1 MKILQINALYGS
13 SSTGRTTM
21 ELDREL
27 INQGH
32 ESLVAVPKSTES
44 KDNIYIIG
52 DKFDWNCHAFLSR
65 LLGTQAYFSTNPTKK
80 LVDYIEKEKPD
91 VIHLRNL
98 HGNYINMPILLK
110 YIAKKD
116 IPTVITLHDCWFF
129 TGKCCYYTAD
139 NCWKWQTQCDD
150 CPIIEKY
157 NKSWF
162 FDRTRKMFN
171 DKKEL
176 LGNIK
181 NLAVIGVSDWL
192 TNDAKQAPI
201 FEDAKIIKRISNW
214 IDLNAFYPKDTKDLR
229 EELNLTNDFVVL
241 SVSHRWVAEKGLLKV
256 IDLAKKM
263 PHIKFMLVGN
273 LQEEDLE
280 LPQNLISVG
289 AINSVEK
296 LSAYYSMADVM
307 LNLSVQETFGKTT
320 AEAIAT
326 GTPVIGYN
334 STATPEL
341 IGNGCGKV
349 LELDATIDEIAEAV
363 EEIKSNGKDKYFN
376 TCVEFSKNN
385 FDKNK
390 LISDY
395 IDLYK
400 EMIDK
405 K

>member
-1 MKILQINALYGS
+1 MKILQINAVYGS

-21 ELDREL
+21 ELDIEL
-27 INQGH
+27 TNQGH
-32 ESLVAVPKSTES
+32 ESIIAAPKTIKE
-44 KDNIYIIG
+44 KDNIYKIG
-52 DKFDWNCHAFLSR
+52 NSFDWKMHGLFSR
-65 LLGTQAYFSTNPTKK
+65 IFGTQAYFSTTPTKK
-80 LVDYIEKEKPD
+80 LVEYIDNEKPD
-91 VIHLRNL
+91 LIHLRNL
-98 HGNYINMPILLK
+98 HGNYINLPILLK

-139 NCWKWQTQCDD
+139 GCDKWQTQCDK
-150 CPIIEKY
+150 CPILKKY

-162 FDRTRKMFN
+162 FDRTKKMFN

-176 LGNIK
+176 LGKIN
-181 NLAVIGVSDWL
+181 NLAVIGVSEWI
-192 TNDAKQAPI
+192 TNEGKKAPI
-201 FEDAKIIKRISNW
+201 FENAKIIKRIYNW
-214 IDLNAFYPKDTKDLR
+214 INLEAFCPKDTEVLR
-229 EELNLTNDFVVL
+229 TEHKLTNEFVVL
-241 SVSHRWVAEKGLLKV
+241 CVSQIWSADKGLYKV
-256 IDLAKKM
+256 IELAKKV
-263 PHIKFMLVGN
+263 PDTKILLIGKLPDGC
-273 LQEEDLE
+273 E
-280 LPQNLISVG
+280 LPENIVSIGVV
-289 AINSVEK
+289 NSVEK

-320 AEAIAT
+320 AEAIST

-334 STATPEL
+334 ATATPEL

-349 LELDATIDEIAEAV
+349 LELDATVDKIAEAV
-363 EEIKSNGKDKYFN
+363 EEIKRNGKDKYFN
-376 TCVEFSKNN
+376 NCVEFAKNN

-400 EMIDK
+400 EMIEK

>member
-27 INQGH
+27 VNQGH
-32 ESLVAVPKSTES
+32 ESLVAVPKSTEA

-52 DKFDWNCHAFLSR
+52 NKLDWNCHGFLSR
-65 LLGTQAYFSTNPTKK
+65 LLGTQAYFSTCPTKK
-80 LVDYIEKEKPD
+80 LISYIENEKPD

-98 HGNYINMPILLK
+98 HGNYINLPILLN
-110 YIAKKD
+110 YIAQKD

-139 NCWKWQTQCDD
+139 NCEKWQTQCDN

-162 FDRTRKMFN
+162 FDRTKKMFN

-192 TNDAKQAPI
+192 TNDAKKAPI
-201 FEDAKIIKRISNW
+201 FKNAKIIKRIYNW
-214 IDLNAFYPKDTKDLR
+214 IDLNSFYPKDTKELR
-229 EELNLTNDFVVL
+229 EALNLKNEFVVL
-241 SVSHRWVAEKGLLKV
+241 SVSHKWCAEKGLLKV
-256 IDLAKKM
+256 IELAEKM
-263 PHIKFMLVGN
+263 SHIKFVLVGN
-273 LQEEDLE
+273 MPEENIV
-280 LPQNLISVG
+280 LPENIVSVG

-296 LSAYYSMADVM
+296 LSEYYSMADVM

-341 IGNGCGKV
+341 IGNGCGEV
-349 LELDATIDEIAEAV
+349 IDLSATIDEIAKAV
-363 EEIKSNGKDKYFN
+363 EKVKNNTKEYYFK
-376 TCVEFSKNN
+376 TCVDFSKAN
-385 FDKNK
+385 FDKNT
-390 LISDY
+390 LIGDY
-395 IDLYK
+395 IDLYE
-400 EMIDK
+400 EMIEK

>member
-21 ELDREL
+21 ELDVEL
-27 INQGH
+27 LNQGH
-32 ESLVAVPKSTES
+32 ESFVAVPKSTEL
-44 KDNIYIIG
+44 KENIYIVG
-52 DKFDWNCHAFLSR
+52 DKFDWNCHGFLSR
-65 LLGTQAYFSTNPTKK
+65 LLGTQGYFSKQSTKK
-80 LVDYIEKEKPD
+80 LIKHIDNIKPD

-98 HGNYINMPILLK
+98 HGNFINLPILLN
-110 YIAKKD
+110 YIAEKD

-129 TGKCCYYTAD
+129 TGKCCHYTAD
-139 NCWKWQTQCDD
+139 DCWKWQTQCDN

-162 FDRTRKMFN
+162 FDRTRKMFD

-176 LGNIK
+176 FGKIN

-192 TNDAKQAPI
+192 TNDAKKAPI
-201 FEDAKIIKRISNW
+201 FEKAKLIKRIYNW
-214 IDLNAFYPKDTKDLR
+214 IDLNMFYPRETSELR
-229 EELNLTNDFVVL
+229 KELNLTDEFVL
-241 SVSHRWVAEKGLLKV
+241 MSVSHKWCAETGLTKV
-256 IDLAKKM
+256 VDLAKKM
-263 PHIKFMLVGN
+263 PHIKFVLVGRIVD
-273 LQEEDLE
+273 EIDL
-280 LPQNLISVG
+280 PSNIISVG
-289 AINSVEK
+289 EVKSAEKMVE
-296 LSAYYSMADVM
+296 YYSMADAM
-307 LNLSVQETFGKTT
+307 LSLSVQETFGKMT
-320 AEAIAT
+320 AESIAS

-349 LELDATIDEIAEAV
+349 VELNATIDEIAQAV
-363 EEIKSNGKDKYFN
+363 EEIRENGKDKYFN
-376 TCVEFSKNN
+376 TCVEFARNN

-400 EMIDK
+400 EMIEK

>member
-1 MKILQINALYGS
+1 MKILQINAVYGS

-21 ELDREL
+21 ELDNEL
-27 INQGH
+27 LNQGYD
-32 ESLVAVPKSTES
+32 SIIAVPKATKA

-52 DKFDWNCHAFLSR
+52 NKLDRSLHGLFSR
-65 LLGTQAYFSTNPTKK
+65 LLGTQAYFSTTSTKK
-80 LVDYIEKEKPD
+80 LIGYIENEKPD

-98 HGNYINMPILLK
+98 HGNYINLPILLK
-110 YIAKKD
+110 YIAKED

-139 NCWKWQTQCDD
+139 GCDKWQTQCDN
-150 CPIIEKY
+150 CPILQKY

-162 FDRTRKMFN
+162 FDRTKKMFN

-176 LGNIK
+176 LGNIRC
-181 NLAVIGVSDWL
+181 LAVVGVSDWIA
-192 TNDAKQAPI
+192 NEGKKSPI
-201 FEDAKIIKRISNW
+201 FAKARIIKGIYNW
-214 IDLNAFYPKDTKDLR
+214 INLEAFCPQDTTALR
-229 EELNLTNDFVVL
+229 EEHNLKNEFIVL
-241 SVSHRWVAEKGLLKV
+241 CVSHSWSAEKGLYKV

-263 PHIKFMLVGN
+263 PHIKFLLIGKMPEGC
-273 LQEEDLE
+273 E
-280 LPQNLISVG
+280 LPENITSIGVV
-289 AINSVEK
+289 NSVEK

-341 IGNGCGKV
+341 IGNGCGKL
-349 LELDATIDEIAEAV
+349 LELDATIDEVATAV
-363 EEIKSNGKDKYFN
+363 EEVKQKGKSAYFN
-376 TCVEFSKNN
+376 TCVEFAKSN

-390 LISDY
+390 LINDY

-400 EMIDK
+400 EMIEK

>member
-1 MKILQINALYGS
+1 MKILQINALYGG

-21 ELDREL
+21 ELDIEL
-27 INQGH
+27 TNQGY
-32 ESLVAVPKSTES
+32 ESFVAVPKSIQE
-44 KDNIYIIG
+44 KDNIYIVG
-52 DKFDWNCHAFLSR
+52 DKLDWNSHAFFSR
-65 LLGTQAYFSTNPTKK
+65 LLGTQGYFSKQPTKK
-80 LVDYIEKEKPD
+80 LIKYIENIKPD
-91 VIHLRNL
+91 VIHMRNL
-98 HGNYINMPILLK
+98 HGNYINLPLLLK
-110 YIAKKD
+110 YIAKND

-139 NCWKWQTQCDD
+139 NCWKWQTQCDN

-176 LGNIK
+176 LGKIN

-192 TNDAKQAPI
+192 TNDAKKAPI
-201 FEDAKIIKRISNW
+201 FENAKVVKRIYNW
-214 IDLNAFYPKDTKDLR
+214 IDLELFYPRETKELR
-229 EELNLTNDFVVL
+229 QELNLADDFVVVC
-241 SVSHRWVAEKGLLKV
+241 VSHTWCAEKGLLKI
-256 IDLAKKM
+256 IDLAKKI
-263 PHIKFMLVGN
+263 PHVKFVLVGN
-273 LQEEDLE
+273 MPEGYE
-280 LPQNLISVG
+280 LPENVLSVG
-289 AINSVEK
+289 ATNSVDK
-296 LSAYYSMADVM
+296 LATYYSMADAM
-307 LNLSVQETFGKTT
+307 LNLSIQETFGKTT

-349 LELDATIDEIAEAV
+349 LELNATIDEIAEAV
-363 EEIKSNGKDKYFN
+363 EEIRSNGKDKYFN

-385 FDKNK
+385 FEKNK
-390 LISDY
+390 LIGDY

-400 EMIDK
+400 EMIEK